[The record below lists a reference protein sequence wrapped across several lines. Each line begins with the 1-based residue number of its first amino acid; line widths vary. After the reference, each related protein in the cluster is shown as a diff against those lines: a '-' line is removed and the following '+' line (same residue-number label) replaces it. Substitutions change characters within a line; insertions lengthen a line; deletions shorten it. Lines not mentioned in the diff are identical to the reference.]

1 MDLRSGRIEQLTD
14 HGVVYGYDFLADGTL
29 VYFHRDLRT
38 PGALIAGGK
47 VLESVPSGVDF
58 RVERLPRHAIAFQ
71 PPARTRQA
79 GTILYIG
86 PLHADVSPR
95 WDPLIMGL
103 VYQGF
108 RVVAPNYPGSLGFG
122 RTYEDAPWQAAV
134 EELASWTDSLRPACT
149 IAV

>member
-1 MDLRSGRIEQLTD
+1 QENHDLLQPRRQGRYLYFTAVLDSEYLLRRMDLQSGRIEQLTD

-86 PLHADVSPR
+86 PLPADVSP
-95 WDPLIMGL
+95 
-103 VYQGF
+103 
-108 RVVAPNYPGSLGFG
+108 
-122 RTYEDAPWQAAV
+122 
-134 EELASWTDSLRPACT
+134 
-149 IAV
+149 